1 MGNCC
6 GTNSTNDQAVHEYK
20 NEQYTTEYYKL
31 PKIIILPEDAAL
43 IYLDA
48 SPIPTPA
55 SIRLKNSL
63 KRKFPNLVSSDNDK
77 RILNQIDMMKERKYY
92 IIVVGHIREETL
104 RSILKSS
111 KVRAIYFCLEET
123 DLSSYFKSA
132 KMKGFFQDQM
142 TLKKA
147 IYYDIR
153 LDDSY

>member
-1 MGNCC
+1 MGSCC
-6 GTNSTNDQAVHEYK
+6 GTNSTNNQGVHGYRNGQRTNGYNK
-20 NEQYTTEYYKL
+20 F

-55 SIRLKNSL
+55 SIRLKKTL

-77 RILNQIDMMKERKYY
+77 RILNQIDMMKARKYY
-92 IIVVGHIREETL
+92 IIVVGHIREATL
-104 RSILKSS
+104 QSILKSS

-132 KMKGFFQDQM
+132 KIKGCFKDQM
-142 TLKKA
+142 ALKKA

-153 LDDSY
+153 LDDTY

>member
-6 GTNSTNDQAVHEYK
+6 GTNSTNDHEVHEYK
-20 NEQYTTEYYKL
+20 NEQHTNEYYKL
-31 PKIIILPEDAAL
+31 PKIIITPEDAAL

-48 SPIPTPA
+48 SPTPA
-55 SIRLKNSL
+55 SIRLKDSL

-92 IIVVGHIREETL
+92 IIVAGHIREATL

-111 KVRAIYFCLEET
+111 KIRAIYFCLEEM

-132 KMKGFFQDQM
+132 KIKGFFKDQM